1 MMKKNSAKF
10 LPAILLFIAF
20 SSFVLLRKDKPV
32 FYIVGDSTVKNGDG
46 TGKGS
51 LWGWG
56 DFIAPYFDTTKIGI
70 ENDALGGRSSR
81 TFITEGRWDKVLSKF
96 KKGDYVIMQFGHNDS
111 GPLDDT
117 ARARGTIKGVGDE
130 SKEVYNPIMKKQE
143 VVYSYGHYIRQYIR
157 DAKAKGAIAI
167 VCSPIPRNDWKEG
180 KVSRSA
186 DSYAGW
192 AQQVAK
198 EEGAYFIDL
207 NNLVATKYEAMGAD
221 AVKPFFP
228 GDHTHTNIDG
238 AKVNAQIVID
248 ELKRINPGSLT
259 KYMK

>member
-1 MMKKNSAKF
+1 MKKYSAKVF
-10 LPAILLFIAF
+10 VSLLVVTAF
-20 SSFVLLRKDKPV
+20 SSFILLNKEKPV
-32 FYIVGDSTVKNGDG
+32 FYIIGDSTVKNGDG

-56 DFIAPYFDTTKIGI
+56 DFIAGYFDTTKLSVQNHAI
-70 ENDALGGRSSR
+70 GGRSSR
-81 TFITEGRWDKVLSKF
+81 TFITEGRWDKVLATL

-117 ARARGTIKGVGDE
+117 ARARGTIKGIGTE

-143 VVYSYGHYIRQYIR
+143 VVYSYGYYMRKYIR
-157 DAKAKGAIAI
+157 DTKAKGAIPI
-167 VCSPIPRNDWKEG
+167 VCSPIPRNDWKDG
-180 KVSRSA
+180 KVARSN

-198 EEGAYFIDL
+198 EEGAYFINL
-207 NNLVATKYEAMGAD
+207 NDLVATKYEAMGAD

-228 GDHTHTNIDG
+228 GDHTHTDING
-238 AKVNAQIVID
+238 AKLNAQIVID
-248 ELKRINPGSLT
+248 QLKKLNPGQLN

>member
-1 MMKKNSAKF
+1 MKKYPAKVFVSF
-10 LPAILLFIAF
+10 LLITAF
-20 SSFVLLRKDKPV
+20 SSFMLLKKEKPV
-32 FYIVGDSTVKNGDG
+32 FYIIGDSTVKNGDG

-56 DFIAPYFDTTKIGI
+56 DFIAGYFDTTKLSVQNHAI
-70 ENDALGGRSSR
+70 GGRSSR
-81 TFITEGRWDKVLSKF
+81 TFITEGRWDKVLATL

-117 ARARGTIKGVGDE
+117 ARARGTIKGIGTE

-143 VVYSYGHYIRQYIR
+143 VVYSYGYYMRKYIR
-157 DAKAKGAIAI
+157 DTKAKGAIPI
-167 VCSPIPRNDWKEG
+167 VCSPIPRNDWKDG
-180 KVSRSA
+180 KVARSN

-198 EEGAYFIDL
+198 EEGAYFINL
-207 NNLVATKYEAMGAD
+207 NDLVATKYEAMGAD

-228 GDHTHTNIDG
+228 GDHTHTDING
-238 AKVNAQIVID
+238 AKLNAQIVID
-248 ELKRINPGSLT
+248 QLKKLNPGKLN